1 MKISRR
7 TSLAIQWILDQLLP
21 PVLRDSRWFMY
32 LPMKAV
38 FGRYVGD
45 FMDFKAHA
53 FTLSEEEFSD
63 VYRKVASVNELQG
76 ETDLNEACTRAI
88 LASVTEGTVLE
99 VGSGRG
105 YLAAKLLAQG
115 LEVTACD
122 IVVSPE
128 LVARYPDITFVENSM
143 EHLPFPDASFDTV
156 VTTHTLEHVQELAQS
171 MSELRRVARHQ
182 LVIVVPKQRPYV
194 YNFSLHINFFPYE
207 WSLVGQLGHR
217 PDVTIKDLGDW
228 YYEERVT
235 RS

>member
-7 TSLAIQWILDQLLP
+7 TSLGVQWILDQLVP
-21 PVLRDSRWFMY
+21 PALRDSRWFMY
-32 LPMKAV
+32 LPMKLV
-38 FGRYVGD
+38 FREHVRD
-45 FMDFKAHA
+45 FMDFKERA
-53 FTLSEEEFSD
+53 FVMTEDEFSG
-63 VYRKVASVNELQG
+63 VYRKVADVAELQG

-88 LASVTEGTVLE
+88 LATVTEGTVLE

-105 YLAAKLLAQG
+105 YLAAKLHAQG

-128 LVARYPDITFVENSM
+128 LVQRFPGITFVENSM

-156 VTTHTLEHVQELAQS
+156 VTTHTLEHVQDLATS
-171 MSELRRVARHQ
+171 MAELRRVARRT
-182 LVIVVPKQRPYV
+182 LVIVVPRQRPYE

-228 YYEERVT
+228 FYVERLT
-235 RS
+235 G